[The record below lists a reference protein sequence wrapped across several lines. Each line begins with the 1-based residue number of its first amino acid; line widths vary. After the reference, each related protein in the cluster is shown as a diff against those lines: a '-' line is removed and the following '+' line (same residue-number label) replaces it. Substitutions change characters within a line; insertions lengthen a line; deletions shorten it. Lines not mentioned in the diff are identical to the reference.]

1 MVVLVLHCRS
11 LLTISLV
18 TSTSASIKL
27 LCSKKPVPNMSSP
40 LIVDLFFAKRL
51 AFMAAILSSGMAS
64 DNDDNL

>member
-1 MVVLVLHCRS
+1 
-11 LLTISLV
+11 
-18 TSTSASIKL
+18 
-27 LCSKKPVPNMSSP
+27 MSSP